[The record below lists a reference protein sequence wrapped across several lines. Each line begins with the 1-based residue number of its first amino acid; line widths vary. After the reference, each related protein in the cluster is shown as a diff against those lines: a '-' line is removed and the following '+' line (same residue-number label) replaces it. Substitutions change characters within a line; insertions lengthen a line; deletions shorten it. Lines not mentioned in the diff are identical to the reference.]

1 MYAEN
6 VCVLEDDTDISY
18 VVNKLKARNNNE
30 IIKIFVISQKWCL
43 QIKFYRLKELSVFSF
58 DTRNLSIAYRN
69 FR

>member
-6 VCVLEDDTDISY
+6 VYVLEDDTDISY
-18 VVNKLKARNNNE
+18 VVNKLKTRNNNE

-43 QIKFYRLKELSVFSF
+43 QINFYRLKELSVFSF
-58 DTRNLSIAYRN
+58 DTRSLPIGNRN